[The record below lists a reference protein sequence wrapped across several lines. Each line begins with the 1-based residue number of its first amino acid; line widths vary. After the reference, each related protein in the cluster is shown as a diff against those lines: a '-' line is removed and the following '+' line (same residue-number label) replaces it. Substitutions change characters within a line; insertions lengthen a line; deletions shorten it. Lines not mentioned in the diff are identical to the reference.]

1 MPGEAD
7 VVLETRT
14 IPVPEGLSGERLDVV
29 LSRLFGFSRAFAQ
42 SIIDDA
48 GALLDGSPG
57 GKSERV
63 RAGALLE
70 VTFEPKKAPTIVP
83 IVVDSMAIVY
93 DDDDVVVVDKPP
105 GLAAH
110 PAPSWDGP
118 SVLGALAGAGYRIS
132 TSGPPERQGIVH
144 RLDVGTSG
152 LMAVAKSEV
161 AYSRLK
167 RAFKAREVHKIYH
180 ALVQGHPDPST
191 GTIDAPIGRH
201 PSSSWKFAVV
211 AGGRDSI
218 THYETVEAF
227 SGATLLRVS
236 LETGRTHQIRV
247 HMSAHRHPIV
257 GDTLYG
263 ADPTLAERLGVSR
276 QWLHAS
282 ELEFTHPVSGALVQ
296 VECGFP
302 DDLNVALERLRA

>member
-1 MPGEAD
+1 MVENRSIA
-7 VVLETRT
+7 
-14 IPVPEGLSGERLDVV
+14 VPEGLAGERVDVV

-42 SIIDDA
+42 DIIESDGAVISGKVAIKSDRVSA
-48 GALLDGSPG
+48 G
-57 GKSERV
+57 E
-63 RAGALLE
+63 LLE
-70 VTFEPKKAPTIVP
+70 VSFEPKKAPTVVP
-83 IVVDSMAIVY
+83 IVVESMAILY
-93 DDDDVVVVDKPP
+93 DDDDIVIVDKPP

-118 SVLGALAGAGYRIS
+118 TVLGALAGAGYRIS

-161 AYSRLK
+161 AYSVLK
-167 RAFKAREVHKIYH
+167 RAFKARTVEKIYH
-180 ALVQGHPDPST
+180 ALVQGHPDPSA

-218 THYETVEAF
+218 THYETLEAF
-227 SGATLLRVS
+227 SAASLVKVS

-247 HMSAHRHPIV
+247 HMAAHRHPIV
-257 GDTLYG
+257 GDSLYG
-263 ADPTLAERLGVSR
+263 ADPTLAERLGLER
-276 QWLHAS
+276 QWLHAV
-282 ELEFTHPVSGALVQ
+282 ELGFAHPVSGKPVH
-296 VECGFP
+296 VVGPYPE
-302 DDLNVALERLRA
+302 DLNNALERLRA

>member
-1 MPGEAD
+1 MA
-7 VVLETRT
+7 ETRSLA
-14 IPVPEGLSGERLDVV
+14 IPDGLGGERVDVV

-42 SIIDDA
+42 AIIDEGGAQVDGVVVA
-48 GALLDGSPG
+48 KSDRVQSGALLDI
-57 GKSERV
+57 
-63 RAGALLE
+63 
-70 VTFEPKKAPTIVP
+70 TFEPKKAPSIVP
-83 IVVDSMAIVY
+83 IVVDSMAILY

-110 PAPSWDGP
+110 PAPSWEGP

-152 LMAVAKSEV
+152 VMAVAKSEV

-167 RAFKAREVHKIYH
+167 RAFKARQVHKFYH
-180 ALVQGHPDPST
+180 ALVQGHPDPSS
-191 GTIDAPIGRH
+191 GTIDAPIARH

-218 THYETVEAF
+218 THYETVESF
-227 SGATLLRVS
+227 SGATLLRVG

-247 HMSAHRHPIV
+247 HLSAHRHPLV

-263 ADPTLAERLGVSR
+263 ADPTLAEKLGVTR

-282 ELEFTHPVSGALVQ
+282 ELEFTHPVTGKPVTVA
-296 VECGFP
+296 CGFP

>member
-1 MPGEAD
+1 VP
-7 VVLETRT
+7 ETRT
-14 IPVPEGLSGERLDVV
+14 IAVPEGLSGERLDVV

-42 SIIDDA
+42 TVIEQG
-48 GALLDGSPG
+48 GAVVDGKTGAKSDRATPGAVLD
-57 GKSERV
+57 
-63 RAGALLE
+63 
-70 VTFEPKKAPTIVP
+70 VTFEPKRAPTIEP
-83 IVVDSMAIVY
+83 IVVDSMAILY
-93 DDDDVVVVDKPP
+93 DDDDVVIVDKPP

-152 LMAVAKSEV
+152 AMAVAKSEI
-161 AYSRLK
+161 AYSKLK
-167 RAFKAREVHKIYH
+167 RAFKAREVHKTYL
-180 ALVQGHPDPST
+180 ALVQGHPDPSV

-201 PSSSWKFAVV
+201 PSSSWRFAVV

-218 THYETVEAF
+218 THYETLEAF
-227 SGATLLRVS
+227 SAASLLKVT

-247 HMSAHRHPIV
+247 HMSAQKHPIV
-257 GDTLYG
+257 GDTVYG
-263 ADPTLAERLGVSR
+263 ADPTIAERLGASR

-282 ELEFTHPVSGALVQ
+282 ELEFTHPVSGELVQ
-296 VECGFP
+296 VSCPIPE
-302 DDLNVALERLRA
+302 DLQVGLERLRSA

>member
-1 MPGEAD
+1 
-7 VVLETRT
+7 VQETRT
-14 IPVPEGLSGERLDVV
+14 IAVPEGLGGERLDVV

-42 SIIDDA
+42 EIIEGG
-48 GALLDGSPG
+48 GALLSGKPG
-57 GKSERV
+57 QKSHRV
-63 RAGALLE
+63 TAGDILD
-70 VTFEPKKAPTIVP
+70 VTFEPKKAPRVEPVI
-83 IVVDSMAIVY
+83 IESMAILY

-105 GLAAH
+105 ELAAH

-152 LMAVAKSEV
+152 VMAVAKSEV
-161 AYSRLK
+161 AYSVLK
-167 RAFKAREVHKIYH
+167 KAFKAREVHKIYH
-180 ALVQGHPDPST
+180 ALVQGHPDPSG

-211 AGGRDSI
+211 TGGRESI

-227 SGATLLRVS
+227 PGVSLLRVS

-247 HMSAHRHPIV
+247 HMAAHRHTIV
-257 GDTLYG
+257 GDPLYG
-263 ADPTLAERLGVSR
+263 ADPTLAERLGVTR

-282 ELEFTHPVSGALVQ
+282 ELEFTHPVTGKHVQ
-296 VECGFP
+296 VTCDFP
-302 DDLNVALERLRA
+302 SDLQVALERLKA

>member
-1 MPGEAD
+1 
-7 VVLETRT
+7 
-14 IPVPEGLSGERLDVV
+14 
-29 LSRLFGFSRAFAQ
+29 
-42 SIIDDA
+42 
-48 GALLDGSPG
+48 ALLDGSPG

-63 RAGALLE
+63 RAGAILE

-282 ELEFTHPVSGALVQ
+282 ELEFTHPVTGALVH

>member
-1 MPGEAD
+1 MP
-7 VVLETRT
+7 ETRT
-14 IPVPEGLSGERLDVV
+14 IAVPEGLGGERLDVV

-42 SIIDDA
+42 GVIDEG
-48 GALLDGSPG
+48 GALLDGAAG
-57 GKSERV
+57 GKSDRV
-63 RAGALLE
+63 RSGALLE

-83 IVVDSMAIVY
+83 IIVDSMTILY
-93 DDDDVVVVDKPP
+93 DDDDVVVIDKPP

-152 LMAVAKSEV
+152 VMAVAKSEV

-167 RAFKAREVHKIYH
+167 RAFKAREVQKTYH

-211 AGGRDSI
+211 AGGRASI
-218 THYETVEAF
+218 THYEAIESFA
-227 SGATLLRVS
+227 SASLLRVS

-257 GDTLYG
+257 GDSLYG
-263 ADPTLAERLGVSR
+263 ADPTIAERLGVSR

-282 ELEFTHPVSGALVQ
+282 ELEFTHPVSGKPVR
-296 VECGFP
+296 VECDFP

>member
-1 MPGEAD
+1 VP
-7 VVLETRT
+7 ETRT
-14 IPVPEGLSGERLDVV
+14 IPVPEGLAGERLDVV
-29 LSRLFGFSRAFAQ
+29 LTRLFGFSRSFAQ
-42 SIIDDA
+42 SVIDEG
-48 GALLDGSPG
+48 GALLDGAPG
-57 GKSERV
+57 AKSERV
-63 RAGALLE
+63 RAGVLLE

-83 IVVDSMAIVY
+83 IVVDSMRILY

-152 LMAVAKSEV
+152 VMAVAKSEV

-167 RAFKAREVHKIYH
+167 RAFKAREVQKIYH
-180 ALVQGHPDPST
+180 ALVQGHPDPSV
-191 GTIDAPIGRH
+191 GTIDARIGRH

-218 THYETVEAF
+218 THYETIEAF
-227 SGATLLRVS
+227 TGASLLKVS

-263 ADPTLAERLGVSR
+263 ADPTLAERLGVTR

-282 ELEFTHPVSGALVQ
+282 ESDFTHPVTGKPVH

>member
-1 MPGEAD
+1 MP
-7 VVLETRT
+7 ETRT
-14 IPVPEGLSGERLDVV
+14 IPIPDGLGGERADVV

-42 SIIDDA
+42 AIIDDG
-48 GALLDGSPG
+48 GARVDGVELA
-57 GKSERV
+57 KSDRV
-63 RAGALLE
+63 RSGAVLD

-83 IVVDSMAIVY
+83 IVLESMAILY

-152 LMAVAKSEV
+152 VMAVAKSEV

-167 RAFKAREVHKIYH
+167 RAFKARDVHKTYH
-180 ALVQGHPDPST
+180 ALVQGHPDPSA
-191 GTIDAPIGRH
+191 GTIDAPIARH

-218 THYETVEAF
+218 THYETVESF
-227 SGATLLRVS
+227 SGATLLRVG

-247 HMSAHRHPIV
+247 HLSAHRHPLV

-263 ADPTLAERLGVSR
+263 ADPTLAEKLGVTR

-282 ELEFTHPVSGALVQ
+282 ELEFSHPVTGKPVR

>member
-1 MPGEAD
+1 MT
-7 VVLETRT
+7 V
-14 IPVPEGLSGERLDVV
+14 
-29 LSRLFGFSRAFAQ
+29 
-42 SIIDDA
+42 
-48 GALLDGSPG
+48 
-57 GKSERV
+57 
-63 RAGALLE
+63 
-70 VTFEPKKAPTIVP
+70 
-83 IVVDSMAIVY
+83 VY

-161 AYSRLK
+161 AYSVLK
-167 RAFKAREVHKIYH
+167 RAFKAREVEKIYH

-201 PSSSWKFAVV
+201 PSSSWRFAVV

-218 THYETVEAF
+218 THYETLEAF
-227 SGATLLRVS
+227 PAASLMSVS

-247 HMSAHRHPIV
+247 HMAAHRHPIV

-263 ADPTLAERLGVSR
+263 ADPVLAERLGLER
-276 QWLHAS
+276 QWLHAM
-282 ELEFTHPVSGALVQ
+282 ELSFVHPVSHKQITVRSTY
-296 VECGFP
+296 P
-302 DDLNVALERLRA
+302 DDLQGALDRLRG

>member
-1 MPGEAD
+1 LPEIRSIA
-7 VVLETRT
+7 
-14 IPVPEGLSGERLDVV
+14 VPEGLAGERLDVA
-29 LSRLFGFSRAFAQ
+29 LSRLFGFSRAFSQ
-42 SIIDDA
+42 EIIDTG
-48 GALLDGSPG
+48 GALVSGRAG
-57 GKSERV
+57 GKSDRV
-63 RAGALLE
+63 HPGQMLE
-70 VTFEPKKAPTIVP
+70 ITFEPKKAPRIEP

-118 SVLGALAGAGYRIS
+118 TVLGALAGAGYRIS

-161 AYSRLK
+161 AYSVLK
-167 RAFKAREVHKIYH
+167 RAFKAREVEKIYH

-201 PSSSWKFAVV
+201 PSSSWRFAVV

-218 THYETVEAF
+218 THYETLEAF
-227 SGATLLRVS
+227 SHASLMSVS

-263 ADPTLAERLGVSR
+263 ADPVLAEKLGLER
-276 QWLHAS
+276 QWLHAM
-282 ELEFTHPVSGALVQ
+282 ELGFTHPVTHKPIRVTTSYP
-296 VECGFP
+296 E
-302 DDLNVALERLRA
+302 DLQASLDRLRG

>member
-1 MPGEAD
+1 VP
-7 VVLETRT
+7 ETRT
-14 IPVPEGLSGERLDVV
+14 IAVPEGLGGERLDVV

-42 SIIDDA
+42 GVIDEG
-48 GALLDGSPG
+48 GALLDGAAG
-57 GKSERV
+57 GKSDRV
-63 RAGALLE
+63 RSGALLE

-83 IVVDSMAIVY
+83 IIVDSMTILY
-93 DDDDVVVVDKPP
+93 DDDDVVVIDKPP

-152 LMAVAKSEV
+152 VMAVAKSEV

-167 RAFKAREVHKIYH
+167 RAFKAREVQKTYH

-211 AGGRDSI
+211 AGGRASI
-218 THYETVEAF
+218 THYEAIESFA
-227 SGATLLRVS
+227 SASLLRVS

-257 GDTLYG
+257 GDSLYG
-263 ADPTLAERLGVSR
+263 ADPTIAERLGVSR

-282 ELEFTHPVSGALVQ
+282 ELEFTHPVSGKPVR
-296 VECGFP
+296 VECDFP

>member
-1 MPGEAD
+1 MQ
-7 VVLETRT
+7 ETRT
-14 IPVPEGLSGERLDVV
+14 IAVPEGLGGERLDVV

-42 SIIDDA
+42 ELIEGG
-48 GALLDGSPG
+48 GALLS
-57 GKSERV
+57 GKAGQKSDRV
-63 RAGALLE
+63 NAGVILD
-70 VTFEPKKAPTIVP
+70 VTFEPKKAPRVEPVI
-83 IVVDSMAIVY
+83 IESMAILY

-105 GLAAH
+105 ELAAH

-152 LMAVAKSEV
+152 VMAVAKSEV
-161 AYSRLK
+161 AYSVLK

-180 ALVQGHPDPST
+180 ALVQGHPDPSG

-211 AGGRDSI
+211 TGGRESI

-227 SGATLLRVS
+227 PGVSLLRVS

-247 HMSAHRHPIV
+247 HMAAHRHTIV

-263 ADPTLAERLGVSR
+263 ADPTLAERLGVTR

-282 ELEFTHPVSGALVQ
+282 ELEFTHPVTGKHVQ
-296 VECGFP
+296 VTCDFP
-302 DDLNVALERLRA
+302 SDLQVALERLKA